1 MPKAKVRFFSE
12 LKDFKVPHLRKTARW
27 LNVVALRE
35 DQVLDSLTYVF
46 CSDEYLL
53 TLNKQFLKHS
63 TYTDILSFDYSEQ
76 GAIIGEIY
84 ISVPRVLENASRF
97 KQDFEVELRRVIVHG
112 LLHFFGYKDKSSR
125 QKAQMRR
132 KEEACLSLWK

>member
-1 MPKAKVRFFSE
+1 MPKAKVQFFSE
-12 LKDFKVPHLRKTARW
+12 LKDFKVPHSRKTARW
-27 LNVVALRE
+27 LITVANKE
-35 DQVLDSLTYVF
+35 NHVLDSLTYVF

-53 TLNKQFLKHS
+53 SLNKQFLRHS
-63 TYTDILSFDYSEQ
+63 TYTDILSFNYSEKDS
-76 GAIIGEIY
+76 ISGEIY
-84 ISVPRVLENASRF
+84 ISVPRVRENASKF

-112 LLHFFGYKDKSSR
+112 LLHFLGHNDKSPR